1 MAAANPAG
9 KPAAAK
15 VRQAD
20 RSDVRKHEGFLR
32 DGNYR
37 WLWVALAL
45 CAVSIAGYLMIDA
58 EPRPRGGTMYG
69 YILGT
74 IGALLIVW
82 LSLFG
87 IRKRAITTGVYS
99 LKAWLSAHVYL
110 GLSLLVIATL
120 HAGFHFGWNV
130 HTLAYAL
137 MLLVIV
143 SGMFGVAAYAVL
155 PQQLSANRGETTQRQ
170 WLETIRSLDS
180 QLRDAAQPLD
190 RTEADVVRLS
200 TEQTDIGG
208 SLWNRLTGSYPGCR
222 NSTGR
227 RGTGEDPANEAG
239 DVHWGRERIA
249 RPDQLAAEAQAGD
262 PGPGAAAHPHQDHP
276 GGLAVCA
283 RAGHLRPAGGADG
296 AHRQRLL
303 LLVRGHA

>member
-9 KPAAAK
+9 KPAAAP

-32 DGNYR
+32 DGNFR
-37 WLWVALAL
+37 WLWIALAL
-45 CAVSIAGYLMIDA
+45 CAACIAGYLMIDA

-69 YILGT
+69 YVLGT

-99 LKAWLSAHVYL
+99 LKAWLSAHIYL
-110 GLSLLVIATL
+110 GLSLLVIGTL

-137 MLLVIV
+137 MVLVIV
-143 SGMFGVAAYAVL
+143 SGMFGAAAYAVL

-190 RTEADVVRLS
+190 RTEADMVRLS

-208 SLWNRLTGSYPGCR
+208 SLWNRLTGNYSGCR
-222 NSTGR
+222 TR
-227 RGTGEDPANEAG
+227 RAVEELARLRRSKPAAANASLDQIDSLLKRKQETLAQARRHIRIKTILEVWLY
-239 DVHWGRERIA
+239 VHVPVTFA
-249 RPDQLAAEAQAGD
+249 LLAALT
-262 PGPGAAAHPHQDHP
+262 AH
-276 GGLAVCA
+276 V
-283 RAGHLRPAGGADG
+283 
-296 AHRQRLL
+296 
-303 LLVRGHA
+303 VSVFFYW

>member
-1 MAAANPAG
+1 MAG
-9 KPAAAK
+9 V
-15 VRQAD
+15 VRQVD

-32 DGNYR
+32 DGNFR

-69 YILGT
+69 YTLGT

-87 IRKRAITTGVYS
+87 IRKRLITSGVYS

-110 GLSLLVIATL
+110 GLSLLVIGTL

-137 MLLVIV
+137 MVLVIV
-143 SGMFGVAAYAVL
+143 SGMFGAAAYAIL

-170 WLETIRSLDS
+170 WLETIRSLDA

-190 RTEADVVRLS
+190 RAEADLVRLS

-208 SLWNRLTGSYPGCR
+208 SLWSRLSGDYAGCKTR
-222 NSTGR
+222 RAVEELARTRRSGQPNPSLEQIDALLGR
-227 RGTGEDPANEAG
+227 KQETLAQARRHIRIKTILEVWLY
-239 DVHWGRERIA
+239 VHVPVTFA
-249 RPDQLAAEAQAGD
+249 LLAALT
-262 PGPGAAAHPHQDHP
+262 AHI
-276 GGLAVCA
+276 VS
-283 RAGHLRPAGGADG
+283 
-296 AHRQRLL
+296 
-303 LLVRGHA
+303 VFFYW

>member
-1 MAAANPAG
+1 MATATPAG
-9 KPAAAK
+9 KPAAAP

-32 DGNYR
+32 DGHFR

-69 YILGT
+69 YTLGT

-110 GLSLLVIATL
+110 GLSLLVIGTL

-137 MLLVIV
+137 MVLVIV
-143 SGMFGVAAYAVL
+143 SGMFGAAAYAVL

-190 RTEADVVRLS
+190 RAEADLVRLS

-208 SLWNRLTGSYPGCR
+208 ALWNRLTGAYPNCKTR
-222 NSTGR
+222 QAVEALARIRRTQPQTSTGAANASLDQIESLLKRKQETLAQAR
-227 RGTGEDPANEAG
+227 RHIRIKTILEVWLY
-239 DVHWGRERIA
+239 VHVPVTFA
-249 RPDQLAAEAQAGD
+249 LLAALT
-262 PGPGAAAHPHQDHP
+262 AHI
-276 GGLAVCA
+276 VS
-283 RAGHLRPAGGADG
+283 
-296 AHRQRLL
+296 
-303 LLVRGHA
+303 VFFYW

>member
-1 MAAANPAG
+1 MATASPAG
-9 KPAAAK
+9 KPAVK

-20 RSDVRKHEGFLR
+20 RSDVRKHEGFLSY
-32 DGNYR
+32 GNYR
-37 WLWVALAL
+37 WLWIALAL
-45 CAVSIAGYLMIDA
+45 CAVSIAAYLMIDA

-69 YILGT
+69 YTLGT

-82 LSLFG
+82 LALFG

-110 GLSLLVIATL
+110 GLSLLVIGTL

-137 MLLVIV
+137 MVLVIV
-143 SGMFGVAAYAVL
+143 SGMFGAAAYAVL
-155 PQQLSANRGETTQRQ
+155 PERLSANRGETTQRQ

-190 RTEADVVRLS
+190 RTEADLVRLS

-208 SLWNRLTGSYPGCR
+208 SLLNRLTGDYSGCR
-222 NSTGR
+222 TR
-227 RGTGEDPANEAG
+227 RAVEELARIRRSSAANPALDQIDALLKRKQETLAQARRHIRIKTILELWLY
-239 DVHWGRERIA
+239 VHVPVTFA
-249 RPDQLAAEAQAGD
+249 LLAALT
-262 PGPGAAAHPHQDHP
+262 AHI
-276 GGLAVCA
+276 VS
-283 RAGHLRPAGGADG
+283 
-296 AHRQRLL
+296 
-303 LLVRGHA
+303 VFFYW

>member
-1 MAAANPAG
+1 VAAANPAG

-222 NSTGR
+222 TRRAVEELARIRRTKPGTSTGGANASLDQIDSLLKRKQETLAQAR
-227 RGTGEDPANEAG
+227 RHIRIKTILEVWLY
-239 DVHWGRERIA
+239 VHVPVTFA
-249 RPDQLAAEAQAGD
+249 LLAALT
-262 PGPGAAAHPHQDHP
+262 AHI
-276 GGLAVCA
+276 VS
-283 RAGHLRPAGGADG
+283 
-296 AHRQRLL
+296 
-303 LLVRGHA
+303 VFFYW

>member
-1 MAAANPAG
+1 MA
-9 KPAAAK
+9 KPA
-15 VRQAD
+15 RQAN

-45 CAVSIAGYLMIDA
+45 CAVSIAAYLMVDA

-87 IRKRAITTGVYS
+87 IRKRLITNGVYS

-110 GLSLLVIATL
+110 GLSLLVIGTL

-137 MLLVIV
+137 MVLVIV
-143 SGMFGVAAYAVL
+143 SGMFGAAVYTVL
-155 PQQLSANRGETTQRQ
+155 PRQLSANRGETTQKQ
-170 WLETIRSLDS
+170 WLETIRSLDA

-190 RTEADVVRLS
+190 RAEADLNGPR
-200 TEQTDIGG
+200 T
-208 SLWNRLTGSYPGCR
+208 
-222 NSTGR
+222 
-227 RGTGEDPANEAG
+227 DPARCGDAACAHAWPRMIGANSARVRSAWNWSVEARDG
-239 DVHWGRERIA
+239 SVHT
-249 RPDQLAAEAQAGD
+249 
-262 PGPGAAAHPHQDHP
+262 
-276 GGLAVCA
+276 CSMK
-283 RAGHLRPAGGADG
+283 
-296 AHRQRLL
+296 
-303 LLVRGHA
+303 

>member
-1 MAAANPAG
+1 VA
-9 KPAAAK
+9 KPA
-15 VRQAD
+15 RQAN

-45 CAVSIAGYLMIDA
+45 CAVSIAAYLMVDA

-87 IRKRAITTGVYS
+87 IRKRLITNGVYS

-110 GLSLLVIATL
+110 GLSLLVIGTL

-137 MLLVIV
+137 MVLVIV
-143 SGMFGVAAYAVL
+143 SGMFGAAVYTVL
-155 PQQLSANRGETTQRQ
+155 PRQLSANRGETTQKQ
-170 WLETIRSLDS
+170 WLETIRSLDA

-190 RTEADVVRLS
+190 RAEADLVRLS
-200 TEQTDIGG
+200 TDKTNIGG
-208 SLWNRLTGSYPGCR
+208 SLLNRLTGQYPNCATRRAVEGLAR
-222 NSTGR
+222 LHQSRPSASNDTIERVNSLLKRKQETLAQAR
-227 RGTGEDPANEAG
+227 RHIRIKTYLELWLY
-239 DVHWGRERIA
+239 VHVPITFA
-249 RPDQLAAEAQAGD
+249 LLAALT
-262 PGPGAAAHPHQDHP
+262 AHI
-276 GGLAVCA
+276 VS
-283 RAGHLRPAGGADG
+283 
-296 AHRQRLL
+296 
-303 LLVRGHA
+303 VFFYW

>member
-1 MAAANPAG
+1 MAAG
-9 KPAAAK
+9 VQEVKQVKK

-32 DGNYR
+32 DGGFR

-69 YILGT
+69 YTLGT

-87 IRKRAITTGVYS
+87 IRKRAITSGVYS

-110 GLSLLVIATL
+110 GLSLLVIGTL

-137 MLLVIV
+137 MVLVIV
-143 SGMFGVAAYAVL
+143 SGMFVAAAYAIL
-155 PQQLSANRGETTQRQ
+155 PQALSANRGETTQRQ

-190 RTEADVVRLS
+190 RTEADLVRLS

-208 SLWNRLTGSYPGCR
+208 SLWNRLTGDYSGCK
-222 NSTGR
+222 TR
-227 RGTGEDPANEAG
+227 RAVEELARIRRSNPKTASLDQIEALLKRKQ
-239 DVHWGRERIA
+239 DTLAQARRHIRIKTILEVWLYVHVPVTFGL
-249 RPDQLAAEAQAGD
+249 LAALT
-262 PGPGAAAHPHQDHP
+262 AHI
-276 GGLAVCA
+276 VS
-283 RAGHLRPAGGADG
+283 
-296 AHRQRLL
+296 
-303 LLVRGHA
+303 VFFYW

>member
-1 MAAANPAG
+1 MAAG
-9 KPAAAK
+9 VQQVKPVKK

-32 DGNYR
+32 DGNFR
-37 WLWVALAL
+37 WLWIALAL
-45 CAVSIAGYLMIDA
+45 CGVSIAGYLMIDA

-69 YILGT
+69 YTLGT

-87 IRKRAITTGVYS
+87 VRKRAITNGVYS

-110 GLSLLVIATL
+110 GLSLLVIGTL

-137 MLLVIV
+137 MVLVIV
-143 SGMFGVAAYAVL
+143 SGMFGAAAYAIL
-155 PQQLSANRGETTQRQ
+155 PQALSANRGETTQRQ

-190 RTEADVVRLS
+190 RTEADLVRLS

-208 SLWNRLTGSYPGCR
+208 SLWNRLTGDYSGCK
-222 NSTGR
+222 TR
-227 RGTGEDPANEAG
+227 RAVEELARIRRSNPKTASLDQIEALLNRKQ
-239 DVHWGRERIA
+239 DTLAQARRHIRIKTILEVWLYVHVPVTFA
-249 RPDQLAAEAQAGD
+249 LLAALT
-262 PGPGAAAHPHQDHP
+262 AHI
-276 GGLAVCA
+276 VS
-283 RAGHLRPAGGADG
+283 
-296 AHRQRLL
+296 
-303 LLVRGHA
+303 VFFYW

>member
-1 MAAANPAG
+1 MAAGAEQVQQV
-9 KPAAAK
+9 KK

-32 DGNYR
+32 DGSFR
-37 WLWVALAL
+37 WLWIALAL

-69 YILGT
+69 YTLGT

-87 IRKRAITTGVYS
+87 IRKRLITRGVYS

-110 GLSLLVIATL
+110 GLSLLVIGTL

-137 MLLVIV
+137 MVLVIV
-143 SGMFGVAAYAVL
+143 SGMFGAAAYAVL
-155 PQQLSANRGETTQRQ
+155 PERLSANRGETTQKQ

-190 RTEADVVRLS
+190 RTEADLVRLS

-208 SLWNRLTGSYPGCR
+208 SLWNRLTGDYSSCK
-222 NSTGR
+222 TR
-227 RGTGEDPANEAG
+227 RAVEELARIRRSGPANASLDQIDALLKRKQETLAQARRNIRIKTVLEVWLY
-239 DVHWGRERIA
+239 VHVPVTFA
-249 RPDQLAAEAQAGD
+249 LLAALT
-262 PGPGAAAHPHQDHP
+262 AHI
-276 GGLAVCA
+276 VS
-283 RAGHLRPAGGADG
+283 
-296 AHRQRLL
+296 
-303 LLVRGHA
+303 VFFYW